1 MALEIAL
8 KIKELTYIHAEAICS
23 GELKH
28 GVIALINSNPKVELE
43 KTSFIVL
50 APDCSDIDKLLIC
63 IDEIKTRKAHITVI
77 TDNNTLFK
85 DRKIDCL
92 MEIPKMNF
100 FSSLLCLYPIH

>member
-1 MALEIAL
+1 M
-8 KIKELTYIHAEAICS
+8 KIKLFILLLI
-23 GELKH
+23 
-28 GVIALINSNPKVELE
+28 VIGLRGYGQTNSNQKAPVSLMKIEVELE